1 LIWHFIF
8 EFIFETVPKDHDVR
22 LAVLEREG
30 FHALEFPCRRSDN
43 SDVSLSSSSSTR
55 TAKALEHACESGQTR
70 KVRPCGT
77 PRAYFGLKPDIGY
90 DGAPRAVAED
100 TSAANAS

>member
-22 LAVLEREG
+22 LAVLDREG

-55 TAKALEHACESGQTR
+55 MAKALEHACESGQTR

>member
-1 LIWHFIF
+1 M
-8 EFIFETVPKDHDVR
+8 
-22 LAVLEREG
+22 
-30 FHALEFPCRRSDN
+30 
-43 SDVSLSSSSSTR
+43 
-55 TAKALEHACESGQTR
+55 AKALEHACESGQTR

-90 DGAPRAVAED
+90 DGAPRALAED

>member
-1 LIWHFIF
+1 MWHFIF

-22 LAVLEREG
+22 LAVLDREG

-55 TAKALEHACESGQTR
+55 MAKALEHACESGQTR
-70 KVRPCGT
+70 KVRPRGT
-77 PRAYFGLKPDIGY
+77 PRAYFGPAAIFRNDR
-90 DGAPRAVAED
+90 RA
-100 TSAANAS
+100 

>member
-1 LIWHFIF
+1 MWH
-8 EFIFETVPKDHDVR
+8 FIFETVPKDHDVR
-22 LAVLEREG
+22 LAVLDREG
-30 FHALEFPCRRSDN
+30 FHALG
-43 SDVSLSSSSSTR
+43 SSTR
-55 TAKALEHACESGQTR
+55 MAKALEHACESGQTR

-100 TSAANAS
+100 TFAANAS